1 MENNEHNQEVVN
13 MGYEEVEEW
22 DRQQWKNE
30 MQRKTIECLT
40 ERRFVFSI
48 FFDTY
53 TGVAIIK
60 KNWKGM
66 DAWNEWV
73 DKYRNKYSAIVRGWN
88 DIISVETRYSVYVY
102 RIAFFFSFSF
112 SFFPLQELSPVKMS
126 TIGFVLQSVLDLH
139 CQYSLC
145 TRNEVLTL
153 YKTIDNETGTIMDKN
168 TSWYNI
174 FLWRMLH
181 ITFTSRSRRRIRTHV
196 TCQNQHHRLWE
207 SDCIHSFRL
216 YIFILVSL

>member
-102 RIAFFFSFSF
+102 RIAFFFFFFFFFFSLTGAIT
-112 SFFPLQELSPVKMS
+112 SENE
-126 TIGFVLQSVLDLH
+126 
-139 CQYSLC
+139 YYWLC
-145 TRNEVLTL
+145 TSVSIGSTL
-153 YKTIDNETGTIMDKN
+153 
-168 TSWYNI
+168 SV
-174 FLWRMLH
+174 F
-181 ITFTSRSRRRIRTHV
+181 S
-196 TCQNQHHRLWE
+196 
-207 SDCIHSFRL
+207 L
-216 YIFILVSL
+216 YS